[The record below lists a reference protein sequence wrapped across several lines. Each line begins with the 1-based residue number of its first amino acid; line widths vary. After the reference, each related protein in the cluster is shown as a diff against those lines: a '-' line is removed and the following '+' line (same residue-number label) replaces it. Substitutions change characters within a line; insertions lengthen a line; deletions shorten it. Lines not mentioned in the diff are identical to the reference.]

1 MSCAVLGFYPDN
13 DELAFERSI
22 SLSVLD
28 LKPLMQWQDSNDH
41 IGADFRLSATQVL
54 ELERLTLLAFP
65 GGLELYLTFC
75 D

>member
-41 IGADFRLSATQVL
+41 IGAD
-54 ELERLTLLAFP
+54 
-65 GGLELYLTFC
+65 
-75 D
+75 